1 MWFCL
6 VICHYLWQDSLIG
19 KERTS
24 QPVGGNK
31 MATKTSAVKIEFSFE
46 NEVTRKEFIAIEKKV
61 ETARN
66 NLPFNSTVNL
76 FSSRFSIEAVITYI
90 NSDCS
95 GRDFDKMNS
104 IFTRLI
110 NSHKQPA
117 TYGWNTISF
126 LDLESSKVGA

>member
-1 MWFCL
+1 
-6 VICHYLWQDSLIG
+6 
-19 KERTS
+19 
-24 QPVGGNK
+24 

-46 NEVTRKEFIAIEKKV
+46 NECTRKDFIAIEKKV

-90 NSDCS
+90 DSDCS

-117 TYGWNTISF
+117 TYGWSTMSF
-126 LDLESSKVGA
+126 LDLESTKVGA